1 MLLFIVAIL
10 MLFLLMVILMV
21 MLLSILNMFPG
32 QGGGLPLLQ
41 VHPSSPLSSLSQLG
55 CHVVLH
61 SRLVL
66 GHLLGDPVVV
76 LGKLLLQRLGL
87 AEDVLLAGRRREVVV
102 RYGVDCRQ
110 LGGRQSC

>member
-1 MLLFIVAIL
+1 

-21 MLLSILNMFPG
+21 MFLSILKMFPG

-61 SRLVL
+61 SCLVL

-76 LGKLLLQRLGL
+76 LGKLLLERLRL

-102 RYGVDCRQ
+102 RDGVDGGQ